1 MDELLKSLGF
11 QPLVVLSQVLAF
23 LVLFFIIWKFLFK
36 RIGAAMD
43 ARTQEIQS
51 TFDKIEKDKAEVE
64 RLTQEYQG
72 KLTNIEKEAYER
84 IQKAVQ
90 EGLQTKNEIVAQAQ
104 AQAQKTME
112 KARGE
117 IEREK
122 DKALLELRQEVVKL
136 SLHAA
141 ERLVDTTMNA
151 QTHGKL
157 VDQFLAEVEKTR
169 KP

>member
-1 MDELLKSLGF
+1 MSELLGSLGF

-23 LVLFFIIWKFLFK
+23 LVLFFVLWKFLFK

-51 TFDKIEKDKAEVE
+51 TFDKIEHDKTEIE

-72 KLTNIEKEAYER
+72 KLANIEKEAYER

-90 EGLQTKNEIVAQAQ
+90 EGIQAKNEITTQAQ
-104 AQAQKTME
+104 ALAQKTME
-112 KARGE
+112 KARAE

-122 DKALLELRQEVVKL
+122 DKALLELRQQVVTL
-136 SLHAA
+136 SLQVA
-141 ERLVDTTMNA
+141 EKLINATMNA

-157 VDQFLAEVEKTR
+157 VDQFLTEVEKTKR
-169 KP
+169 